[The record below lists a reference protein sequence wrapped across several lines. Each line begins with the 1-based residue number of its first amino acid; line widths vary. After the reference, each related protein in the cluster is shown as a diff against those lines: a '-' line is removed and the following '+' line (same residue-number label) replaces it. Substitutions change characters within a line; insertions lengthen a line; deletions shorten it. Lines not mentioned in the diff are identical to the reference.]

1 MKKCRKKM
9 ISFLLIIALFTGL
22 LPQIAMPGKVKAAT
36 AQVTLSNL
44 GKVGTVSVGKKTK
57 KGNWWKMY
65 LGGSEMFCLNLGET
79 CHAGDAYKSETDVYS
94 STDSG
99 KKGLEACIGYW
110 FDKTKNRS
118 NKAYIIAQALFWAV
132 EEGGRSKP
140 ELKSVIQTMQRNTG
154 YYSSQDA
161 EELYHQ
167 IFQPSGTV
175 KINISLWRYTGSGQ
189 KRQILLDVVS
199 TSTQKFKPKSVCS
212 KDVYRQRIT
221 LHKTDEFGKPLS
233 GVKFRLSADNVDE
246 LYYFK
251 AKGLGDTDAGE
262 VDEDADNFELDMLT
276 DEKGQIAYRFNYNLQ
291 SQDYYY
297 YESDELEKM
306 DDAAK
311 KKAIEALE
319 DEGLPYGK
327 SLTYTEA
334 KDLSEKDIQNQM
346 KEIQNLYQVQEISTG
361 DAHLFQNSEIM
372 TIVLGKEYSWQQLDG
387 RWPEDITGSYE
398 NFPQAYQLNIENRY
412 KKVKVKVVKKDAV
425 SQDGK
430 AHGDASLDGAQFQL
444 YEDRACMK
452 PANVYDQNGKRI
464 TAGTYTVVGHK
475 FTTDYLQSGK
485 VYYLKEVRPPRGYK
499 IMDDVL
505 EIHADAR
512 TYTAEYSEAAEEYS
526 VLETPIRGRIS
537 LNKYSTDGT
546 TGPVASEK
554 GAQFQI
560 YLKSAGSYEQA
571 DDYERD
577 LITTDKDGYACTK
590 ELYYGNYKV
599 HQISSG
605 DLDTELV
612 SDFEVMI
619 DREMIQKTYHSV
631 INNKPFKAFLRIIK
645 KDGNTNRDVL
655 KKGTVYQI
663 FQMDTKTGKET
674 LVKQSYSNGN
684 VTQVVDQF
692 ESDEMGRIMTVD
704 SLPSG
709 IYRIY
714 EREAASGFYNSNQ
727 YIEVEINSKAGNYV
741 RETDSEGNEYTIVT
755 LDYVNHETYG
765 RLSIFKN
772 GQQLKSFENGQ
783 FLYEDIFLKGAVFEI
798 YASEAIKT
806 QDNQKTNWFDKDAL
820 VGTVTTGVGAE
831 FTSDCGGITGYTVEE
846 DGMVTVNLPLGK
858 YYVVEK
864 QTVYGHVL
872 PKENR
877 WNIEFTWKD
886 QEEKYVLNA
895 TEDTDGNGVLRV
907 RNERARSALSLIK
920 LDNENESPISGAVFG
935 LYSSNDIYNAVGEKI
950 VDANTLIGTV
960 ETDREGM
967 AEFDLDLPLMSEG
980 FGTEKAAGQELDGKV
995 GLNSGDYYIQ
1005 EKKVSDSYFP
1015 EDKKYPIHLEYQD
1028 QTTDVVAK
1036 ICTVKNEQTAV
1047 EIDKVSVTGSGEIPG
1062 CQLQITD
1069 KDNNVIVSW
1078 ISGDSESVKLDEK
1091 QQDHGYVNLRSRL
1104 DERGNLIIGGLY
1116 HGQEYTL
1123 TETRPADGYVTA
1135 DSIVFRLYGQ
1145 KTETGDFVTRVDIL
1159 GSDGIFIEG
1168 SDNVVKMIDEQT
1180 KVSFCK
1186 LAGDRNGFLAG
1197 AQITVLDT
1205 EGKEITSFV
1214 TEESGAV
1221 ELNGIL
1227 AAGRTYIF
1235 RETASPEGY
1244 EKASDVSFTVQ
1255 DTKEIQKVSMTDVR
1269 TKVVKAKKIPK
1280 GAAKTVIEKKN
1291 TPRSKTP
1298 KAVKTSTQPETGSHY
1313 GHVLALVLFIVFGM
1327 SAIVL
1332 GKTRYR
1338 QRRKLV

>member
-1 MKKCRKKM
+1 MKRCRKGM
-9 ISFLLIIALFTGL
+9 VSFLLMIALFIGL
-22 LPQIAMPGKVKAAT
+22 LPQTATPGKVKAAT
-36 AQVTLSNL
+36 AKVMLSNM
-44 GKVGTVSVGKKTK
+44 GKVGTLSVGKKTK

-65 LGGSEMFCLNLGET
+65 LEGSEMFCLNLGET
-79 CHAGDAYKSETDVYS
+79 CHAGDVYKSETDAYS

-110 FDKTKNRS
+110 FDKIKNRS

-132 EEGGRSKP
+132 EEGERSKS

-154 YYSSQDA
+154 YYSSQNA
-161 EELYHQ
+161 EELYNQ
-167 IFQPSGTV
+167 IFQPSGAV
-175 KINISLWRYTGSGQ
+175 KISISLWRYTGAGQ
-189 KRQILLDVVS
+189 KRQILMDVVS

-221 LHKTDEFGKPLS
+221 LNKTDEFGKPLS

-334 KDLSEKDIQNQM
+334 KDLSEKDILNQM
-346 KEIQNLYQVQEISTG
+346 KEIQNIYRIQEISTG
-361 DAHLFQNSEIM
+361 DDHLFHDSQIM
-372 TIVLGKEYSWQQLDG
+372 TVELGKEYSWQQLDG
-387 RWPEDITGSYE
+387 KWPEDITGSYE

-425 SQDGK
+425 SQDGG
-430 AHGDASLDGAQFQL
+430 AHGDASLNGAQFQL
-444 YEDRACMK
+444 YEDRACTK
-452 PANVYDQNGKRI
+452 LAGVYDPNGKKRP
-464 TAGTYTVVGHK
+464 AGIYTVVDQK
-475 FTTDYLQSGK
+475 FKTDYLQSGK

-499 IMDDVL
+499 IVDDVL
-505 EIHADAR
+505 EIHVDAR
-512 TYTAEYSEAAEEYS
+512 TYTAEYSEAEEEYT
-526 VLETPIRGRIS
+526 VPETPIRGRIS

-546 TGPVASEK
+546 TGPIASEK
-554 GAQFQI
+554 GAQFQV

-619 DREMIQKTYHSV
+619 DREMVQETYHSV
-631 INNKPFKAFLRIIK
+631 INNKPFKAFLRIVK
-645 KDGNTNRDVL
+645 KDGNTDRDVL

-663 FQMDTKTGKET
+663 FQMDEKTGKET

-692 ESDEMGRIMTVD
+692 ESDEMGRIITVD
-704 SLPSG
+704 SLSSG

-714 EREAASGFYNSNQ
+714 EREAVSGFHNSNQ

-772 GQQLKSFENGQ
+772 GQQLKSFENGR
-783 FLYEDIFLKGAVFEI
+783 FLYEDTFLKGAVFEI
-798 YASEAIKT
+798 YASEDIRT

-820 VGTVTTGVGAE
+820 VGTVTTGTGAE
-831 FTSDCGGITGYTVEE
+831 FTSGCGGITGYTVEE

-886 QEEKYVLNA
+886 QEKKYVLNA
-895 TEDTDGNGVLRV
+895 TEDTDENGVLKV
-907 RNERARSALSLIK
+907 RNGRARSALSLVK

-935 LYSSNDIYNAVGEKI
+935 LYSSNDIYNAAGEKI
-950 VDANTLIGTV
+950 VVAESLIGTV
-960 ETDREGM
+960 ETDREGK

-980 FGTEKAAGQELDGKV
+980 YGTEKAVSQVSDGKV

-1015 EDKKYPIHLEYQD
+1015 GDRKYPIHLEYQD

-1036 ICTVKNEQTAV
+1036 MCTVKNVQTAV
-1047 EIDKVSVTGSGEIPG
+1047 EIDKVSVTESGEVPG

-1078 ISGDSESVKLDEK
+1078 ISGDSDSVKLDER
-1091 QQDHGYVNLRSRL
+1091 QQDHGYVNLRTKL
-1104 DERGNLIIGGLY
+1104 DERGNLIIGGLF
-1116 HGQEYTL
+1116 HDQEYIL

-1135 DSIVFRLYGQ
+1135 DSIVFRLSGQ
-1145 KTETGDFVTRVDIL
+1145 RTETGDFVTRADIR
-1159 GSDGIFIEG
+1159 GSDGIYTEG

-1180 KVSFCK
+1180 KVNFCK
-1186 LAGDRNGFLAG
+1186 IAGDRNELLAG
-1197 AQITVLDT
+1197 AQIIVLDT
-1205 EGKEITSFV
+1205 EGRQITSFV
-1214 TEESGAV
+1214 TKESGAV

-1244 EKASDVSFTVQ
+1244 EKASDISFMVK
-1255 DTKEIQKVSMTDVR
+1255 DTKEIQMVSMTDAR
-1269 TKVVKAKKIPK
+1269 TQVVKAKEIPK
-1280 GAAKTVIEKKN
+1280 GAAKTVISKKD
-1291 TPRSKTP
+1291 TP
-1298 KAVKTSTQPETGSHY
+1298 KSKIPKAGKTAKQPETGSY
-1313 GHVLALVLFIVFGM
+1313 CGHVLAWILFILFGM
-1327 SAIVL
+1327 FASML
-1332 GKTRYR
+1332 GKIRYR
-1338 QRRKLV
+1338 QRREPT